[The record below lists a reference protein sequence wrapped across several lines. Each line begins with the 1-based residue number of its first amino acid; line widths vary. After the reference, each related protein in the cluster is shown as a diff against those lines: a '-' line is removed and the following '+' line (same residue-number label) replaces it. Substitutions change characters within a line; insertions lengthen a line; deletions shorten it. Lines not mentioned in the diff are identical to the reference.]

1 MENNYTMIGTL
12 VVFLV
17 GVGVGWICCKLI
29 INIMLHYRHQPSK
42 GEKEKEK

>member
-17 GVGVGWICCKLI
+17 GVGVGWIWCKLYH
-29 INIMLHYRHQPSK
+29 NF
-42 GEKEKEK
+42 